1 MAENTKSRNGN
12 GTHAAT
18 RNDTALVDGTSP
30 LAYRRIVLAKHD
42 LVTDQYS
49 VTLLIDGEEALMR
62 RAESWSAAQEEALRL
77 LTANGDPGNGDA
89 TT

>member
-12 GTHAAT
+12 GTHATPRDDA
-18 RNDTALVDGTSP
+18 ALVDGTSP
-30 LAYRRIVLAKHD
+30 LAYRRIVLATHD

-49 VTLLIDGEEALMR
+49 VTLLIDGKEALMR

-77 LTANGDPGNGDA
+77 LTGNGEQGNGDA
-89 TT
+89 TP